1 MTGGPTFRAEMTASS
16 DGSGTGL
23 ARVSRMPARQRVTPE
38 VRTSWDAITRVGQ
51 VTSLEPSSHSFEDQE
66 GEDPKQTDGGHL
78 WQQWAHRKLLE
89 S

>member
-1 MTGGPTFRAEMTASS
+1 MTGGPTFRAEMMARS

-23 ARVSRMPARQRVTPE
+23 ARVSRMPVRQRVTPE
-38 VRTSWDAITRVGQ
+38 VRISWDVITRAGQ
-51 VTSLEPSSHSFEDQE
+51 VTSLELSSHSFEDQE